1 MYEFIRGGL
10 TMSHDTL
17 PDVHSD
23 QHPHHPGSAPDPG
36 RWRALSLLCLAQF
49 MLVVDV
55 TVVNVALPSM
65 ATDLGLGRQALT
77 WIPAAYTLCF
87 GGLLLLGGRLADGLG
102 RRRAFLAGL
111 LVFTAASLVSGLA
124 GSGGELIAARAAQ
137 GVGAALLSPAAMSII
152 TTTFHGG
159 ERNKALGVWGAIA
172 GGGAAVGVLA
182 GGALTSG
189 PGWRWIFFVN
199 LPIGLAVLAVL
210 PRVVRASAPARSLR
224 GLDIPGAVCATAT
237 AGLLVYGLI
246 HAGASGWSTAGTLV
260 PLAGAVSALVAL
272 VLVERRSTAPLL
284 RRGLIGDR
292 AVAAGT
298 LLMSAATVVLITGFF
313 LISWYLQHRLG
324 YSPLKTGLLYLPIA
338 LATAV
343 GAHGASHVVGH
354 LGYRGAATAAFALA
368 AVGAALL
375 VRLPADGN
383 AAVAVLPGF
392 LLLSLG
398 IGGAFVTATT
408 SAMHHVDH
416 AEAGLVSGLVNT
428 GHELG
433 SALGVATASILAAD
447 SLGVGATGVSGFHT
461 AFAATS
467 ILAAVA
473 ALLGARLLPAGRPDP
488 DAAPVFG
495 H

>member
-1 MYEFIRGGL
+1 MIHG
-10 TMSHDTL
+10 TL
-17 PDVHSD
+17 PDAHSD
-23 QHPHHPGSAPDPG
+23 QRHHPSYGAPHPA
-36 RWRALSLLCLAQF
+36 RWRALTLLCLAQS

-55 TVVNVALPSM
+55 TVVNVALPSI
-65 ATDLGLGRQALT
+65 ATDLSLDRQALT

-111 LVFTAASLVSGLA
+111 LTFTAASLASGLA
-124 GSGGELIAARAAQ
+124 TSGGELIAARAAQ

-152 TTTFHGG
+152 TTTFHGA
-159 ERNKALGVWGAIA
+159 ERNKALGLWGAIA

-199 LPIGLAVLAVL
+199 LPIGLKVLGVL
-210 PRVVRASAPARSLR
+210 PRVMPAAAPARSLR
-224 GLDIPGAVCATAT
+224 GLDVPGAVCATAT

-246 HAGASGWSTAGTLV
+246 HAGGFGWGTQGTLA
-260 PLAGAVSALVAL
+260 PLAGAVTAAVAL
-272 VLVERRSTAPLL
+272 VVVERRSPAPLL
-284 RRGLIGDR
+284 RRGLVGDR

-298 LLMSAATVVLITGFF
+298 LLMTAATVVLITGFF

-338 LATAV
+338 VATAA
-343 GAHGASHVVGH
+343 GAHGASHLVGH
-354 LGYRGAATAAFALA
+354 LGYRGAAMVAFGLA
-368 AVGAALL
+368 AAGASLL
-375 VRLPADGN
+375 VGLPVDGN
-383 AAVAVLPGF
+383 AAVTVLPGF
-392 LLLSLG
+392 VVLSLG
-398 IGGAFVTATT
+398 IGGAFVTTTT
-408 SAMHHVDH
+408 SAMHHVHH
-416 AEAGLVSGLVNT
+416 AEAGLVSALVNT

-433 SALGVATASILAAD
+433 SALGVATASILAAG
-447 SLGVGATGVSGFHT
+447 SLGIGATGVSGFRT
-461 AFAATS
+461 AFAATAV
-467 ILAAVA
+467 LAASA